1 MGADDAVRRRIIER
15 LGSMHGLP
23 QKIGQ
28 VISLGELDSDASPDA
43 GYSSLTESGAA
54 LPIAEIQ
61 PLVEKELGAPLAAR
75 FRFFS
80 PVGISAS
87 IGQVHRATLHDG
99 RSVAVK
105 VQYPGIG
112 DAMGLDLGALDWL
125 TIPFG
130 GFGRGFDMDAY
141 RGEVGAML
149 ASELDYTREAA
160 TLRRLA
166 TLTEIIPGLELPR
179 VVPELCTSTVLS
191 MTWLSGGSFRDTRS
205 WSAAQRSDT
214 LVILA
219 RFFLESV
226 FHERLLHADPHAGN
240 YRFRLDGGEAR
251 VGVIDFGCAKSLP
264 VDFTDALARLF
275 RLALDGE
282 TASAPYLAC
291 YVDLGFRAELMEP
304 MADRLGAF
312 TALMLA
318 PWLSRTP
325 FDFDTWQLSARM
337 AEVLGEFRWNLRVSG
352 PANAIFVVRA
362 WQGLLS
368 YARALHAPVALRGLL
383 ESMLGSDAC
392 SSRRTPVMTRSMID
406 TRTEAVAAHLKIS
419 VTEAGAPRVTLT
431 FPGRCADTL
440 EELMPDDLRARLA
453 HEGTH
458 LAGIVGASAKR
469 GHVPGV
475 LFESVHEQQHVRV
488 WLE

>member
-1 MGADDAVRRRIIER
+1 
-15 LGSMHGLP
+15 MHGLP

-28 VISLGELDSDASPDA
+28 VISLGELDNDEHTDAS
-43 GYSSLTESGAA
+43 YSSLTESGAA
-54 LPIAEIQ
+54 LPISEIQ
-61 PLVEKELGAPLAAR
+61 PLVEEALRAPLGER

-130 GFGRGFDMDAY
+130 GFGRGFDMSAY
-141 RGEVGAML
+141 KGEVGAML

-166 TLTEIIPGLELPR
+166 TLTDIVPGLELPR
-179 VVPELCTSTVLS
+179 VIPELSTDTLLT
-191 MTWLSGGSFRDTRS
+191 MTWLSGGTFQETRH

-219 RFFLESV
+219 RFFLESI
-226 FHERLLHADPHAGN
+226 FQARLLHADPHAGN
-240 YRFRLDGGEAR
+240 YRFRLENGEAR
-251 VGVIDFGCAKSLP
+251 VGVIDFGCAKALP
-264 VDFTDALARLF
+264 IDFTDALARLF
-275 RLALDGE
+275 TLALAGE
-282 TASAPYLAC
+282 THSAPYLAC
-291 YVDLGFRAELMEP
+291 YIDLGFRRELMEP

-312 TALMLA
+312 TALMLE

-325 FDFDTWQLSARM
+325 FDFDQWQLSERM

-362 WQGLLS
+362 WQGLLA
-368 YARALHAPVALRGLL
+368 YARALHAPVALRRLL
-383 ESMLGSDAC
+383 EVMLGETSPLRSNVVSAAR
-392 SSRRTPVMTRSMID
+392 SSLRTPIMTRDMID
-406 TRTEAVAAHLKIS
+406 TRTAAVAAHLKIS

-440 EELMPDDLRARLA
+440 EELMPDDLRGRLA
-453 HEGTH
+453 NEGTH
-458 LAGIVGASAKR
+458 LASIVGASARR

-475 LFESVHEQQHVRV
+475 LFESTHEQQHVRV